1 MFGTKTKL
9 RNLFQSAGLY
19 VDTPF
24 YNRTIRHYPKV
35 VSVRQGK
42 ITDTY
47 VFTIPFQMNPEE
59 VKKKAYAFEAVYGV
73 HTTIKQKGATFFVEV
88 PKLINEESV
97 DFDYAE
103 IEPSLKGL
111 KLPIVAGYSVTG
123 KIHAYDM
130 VENPHL
136 LIGGETG
143 SGKSSAIRTIF
154 MCLLEEAADRIEM
167 YLADLKRIEFFVFED
182 LKCVK
187 QTTYDKSGVKAI
199 AKKIQKEMT
208 IRSKLLQE
216 HKVRHIDKY
225 NELEGVTPKK
235 YILFCIDEF
244 ALLKGES
251 DVMSL
256 LEEISCIGR
265 ALGIFLLLSLQRPDA
280 KAVDGM
286 LKNNLTVR
294 MAFKQSNKRNSDI
307 VLGDGV
313 EANASKIERPGNFY
327 FKLKSEP
334 LLLQSPFLSDETADL
349 LLKRFMRKPG
359 EEPEPV
365 EEPEAENEEVAE
377 FGGYDYA
384 KKG

>member
-1 MFGTKTKL
+1 MFGSKTKL

-47 VFTIPFQMNPEE
+47 VFTIPFQMNPED
-59 VKKKAYAFEAVYGV
+59 VKKKAFSFEAVYGRYV
-73 HTTIKQKGATFFVEV
+73 TLKQKGNMFILEV
-88 PKLINEESV
+88 PKVINEEAV
-97 DFDYAE
+97 DFDYAG

-123 KIHAYDM
+123 KLHAYDM

-154 MCLLEEAADRIEM
+154 MCLLEEAAERIEM

-187 QTTYDKSGVKAI
+187 KTVYDKSGVKTI
-199 AKKIQKEMT
+199 AGQIKKEMD
-208 IRSKLLQE
+208 IRSKLLQK

-225 NELEGVTPKK
+225 NELEEVTRKK

-244 ALLKGES
+244 VLLKGET
-251 DVMSL
+251 DVMNL
-256 LEEISCIGR
+256 IEEISCIGR
-265 ALGIFLLLSLQRPDA
+265 ALGVFLILSMQRPDA
-280 KAVDGM
+280 KAVDGQ

-313 EANASKIERPGNFY
+313 EANASKIERPGSFY

-334 LLLQSPFLSDETADL
+334 LLLQSPFLRDETADL
-349 LLKRFMRKPG
+349 LLKRFMLKPG
-359 EEPEPV
+359 EDPEPV
-365 EEPEAENEEVAE
+365 EEPETEEVAE